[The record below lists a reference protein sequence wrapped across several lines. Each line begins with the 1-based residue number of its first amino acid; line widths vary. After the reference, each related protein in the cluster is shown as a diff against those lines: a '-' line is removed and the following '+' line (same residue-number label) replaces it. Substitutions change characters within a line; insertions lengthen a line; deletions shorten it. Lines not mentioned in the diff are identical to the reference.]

1 MFDFDRVVDRQGT
14 ASTKWE
20 KYRGRDVLPMWVA
33 DMDFESP
40 PSVIEALH
48 RRVDHQ
54 VFGYTNTPELLIET
68 VVARLAERY
77 DWQIDPNWL
86 IWLPGLVAG
95 INLACRSVGESGEQ
109 VATFTPV
116 YRPFLT
122 APGFSDR
129 QLLTVPFDQSGGNWQ
144 IDFDRLAAAITP
156 RTRLLL
162 LCSPHNPIGRVF
174 RRDELWALA
183 EFCQRHDLVICSD
196 EIHCE
201 LVLDS
206 GLGHTVTA
214 ALDGDIARRTITL
227 MAPSKTF
234 NLAGL
239 GCAFAIVPDDR
250 LRARCKSV
258 AAGIMAH
265 VNLFGYSAA
274 LAAYRNG
281 DDWHR
286 ALLDYLR
293 GNRDRIQQA
302 VAAMPGLSMTP
313 VEATYLAWIDTR
325 EAGLADPAG
334 FFESAGVGLSDGR
347 EFDGD
352 GFVRLNFGCP
362 RPVLDQALARMQA
375 ALG

>member
-40 PSVIEALH
+40 PAVIEALH

-95 INLACRSVGESGEQ
+95 INLACRSVGESGDQ

-201 LVLDS
+201 LVLDNA
-206 GLGHTVTA
+206 LGHIVTA

-250 LRARCKSV
+250 LRARCKAV

-293 GNRDRIQQA
+293 GNRDRVQQA